1 MNSFRK
7 LSAEEILVLEAQ
19 SNRADDWSSVEVAE
33 GFSAASIYDCRLRGT
48 VRIGKGV
55 GLRNSNICNYE
66 IGDGSTVENVA
77 ALECRRESTFG
88 NGVSVA
94 TMNECE
100 GRSVKIY
107 EGLTAQTGY
116 IAAVYRHR
124 RITTARIE
132 RMADE
137 YAAAK
142 RSAIGRIGRNSRIEG
157 ARFIRETNIGDDV
170 VIEGASALGNGTVG
184 NGAYI
189 GVDVKA
195 YDFIIAPNARIDNGV
210 VIERCFIG
218 ESVIMDKG
226 FSASE
231 SLFFSNS
238 HCENGEAASIFA
250 GPYTVSHHKSTL
262 LIAGMFSF
270 FNAGSGSNQSN
281 HLFKSGAVHQSVH
294 LRGCKFAS
302 SAYIMSPAIE
312 APFTMILGHHSRHH
326 DIADLPYSYLIE
338 KEGRSMLI
346 PGANL
351 MSYGTVRDIEKWPK
365 RDRRKVRGDIINFEE
380 YNPYITGKL
389 IKGLNILN
397 RLAEETPDTELYG
410 YNKVF
415 IKASHLQRG
424 IKLYN
429 KAIAASIGI
438 MLRDGRPSGAD
449 GRGEWADLA
458 GQYISKNAVR
468 SLLDSV
474 DDGTITSLDE
484 LDARLKAFAEH
495 YAEYAYDWAFET
507 LAELLGHRPDGDE
520 TAAAIAAA
528 ENIHA
533 SLRRMTDDDRLNDCS
548 PEMSI
553 GYGIDCDTDEEREL
567 DFKTVRGLE

>member
-1 MNSFRK
+1 MNLFRK
-7 LSAEEILVLEAQ
+7 LTEDEIAALEMR
-19 SNRADDWSSVEVAE
+19 SNRSDDWSSVEVAD
-33 GFSAASIYDCRLRGT
+33 GFSVGQVADCRLRGT
-48 VRIGKGV
+48 VRIGRDV
-55 GLRNSNICNYE
+55 RLRNSNIYNYE
-66 IGDGSTVENVA
+66 IGDGSVIENVT
-77 ALECRRESTFG
+77 ALECRSASTFG

-100 GRSVKIY
+100 GRSVKIF

-124 RITTARIE
+124 LQTVARIE
-132 RMADE
+132 SMVDR

-142 RSAIGRIGRNSRIEG
+142 RSDTGRIGRNVRIDG
-157 ARFIRETNIGDDV
+157 ARFIRETNIGDNA
-170 VIEGASALGNGTVG
+170 VIEGVSALCNGTVG
-184 NGAYI
+184 SGAYV

-195 YDFIIAPNARIDNGV
+195 YDFIIAPNAHINNGV
-210 VIERCFIG
+210 TIERCFIG

-226 FSASE
+226 FSAGE

-250 GPYTVSHHKSTL
+250 GPYTVSHHKSTR

-281 HLFKSGAVHQSVH
+281 HLFKSGAVHQAVH

-302 SAYIMSPAIE
+302 GAYIMSPAIE

-365 RDRRKVRGDIINFEE
+365 RDKRKVKSDIINFEE

-389 IKGLNILN
+389 IKGANILN
-397 RLAEETPDTELYG
+397 GLLDEAPDTEVYS

-438 MLRDGRPSGAD
+438 MLRDGRPSTFD
-449 GRGEWADLA
+449 GRGEWVDIA
-458 GQYISKNAVR
+458 GQYISKPVLKL
-468 SLLDSV
+468 LLDDIDNGAVS
-474 DDGTITSLDE
+474 SLDE
-484 LDARLKAFAEH
+484 LTARLHDFAAH
-495 YAEYAYDWAFET
+495 YSEYAYDWA
-507 LAELLGHRPDGDE
+507 LDMLGNLLGHKPDEAEIAD
-520 TAAAIAAA
+520 TVAAA
-528 ENIHA
+528 ENLHA
-533 SLRRMTDDDRLNDCS
+533 ALRSMTDEDYRNDCS
-548 PEMSI
+548 SEMSI
-553 GYGIDCDTDEEREL
+553 GYGIDCDTKEEHEL
-567 DFKTVRGLE
+567 DYKQVRGLE